1 MMNQKCNGDGIM
13 EKVKINIEQND
24 LQYILNVLSERPY
37 KEVSDLIS
45 DIVLQAQKQLNA
57 EETEE

>member
-1 MMNQKCNGDGIM
+1 MNQKYNGVEVM
-13 EKVKINIEQND
+13 EKVKINIEQNE

-45 DIVLQAQKQLNA
+45 DIVLQAQKQLNT

>member
-1 MMNQKCNGDGIM
+1 M
-13 EKVKINIEQND
+13 EKVKIDIEQND

-45 DIVLQAQKQLNA
+45 DIVLQAQKQLNT
-57 EETEE
+57 EETEA

>member
-1 MMNQKCNGDGIM
+1 MNKKCNGDGIM
-13 EKVKINIEQND
+13 EKVKINIAQND

-45 DIVLQAQKQLNA
+45 DIVLQAQRQLN
-57 EETEE
+57 TEEKEE

>member
-1 MMNQKCNGDGIM
+1 MNQKCNGDGIM

-45 DIVLQAQKQLNA
+45 DIVLQAQKQLNT
-57 EETEE
+57 EETED

>member
-1 MMNQKCNGDGIM
+1 M
-13 EKVKINIEQND
+13 EKVKIDIEQND

-57 EETEE
+57 DETEA

>member
-1 MMNQKCNGDGIM
+1 MNQKCNGDGIM
-13 EKVKINIEQND
+13 EKVKINIGQND

-45 DIVLQAQKQLNA
+45 DIVLQAQKQLNT

>member
-1 MMNQKCNGDGIM
+1 M
-13 EKVKINIEQND
+13 EKVKIELLQND
-24 LQYILNVLSERPY
+24 LQYILNLLSERPY

-45 DIVLQAQKQLNA
+45 DIVLQAQRQLNT

>member
-1 MMNQKCNGDGIM
+1 M
-13 EKVKINIEQND
+13 ENVKINIAQND

-45 DIVLQAQKQLNA
+45 DIVLQAQKQINA
-57 EETEE
+57 EEAEE

>member
-1 MMNQKCNGDGIM
+1 M
-13 EKVKINIEQND
+13 EKTKIELLQND

-45 DIVLQAQKQLNA
+45 DIVLQAQKQLNT
-57 EETEE
+57 EETED

>member
-1 MMNQKCNGDGIM
+1 MNQKCTGAGIM

-45 DIVLQAQKQLNA
+45 DIVLQVQRQVKT
-57 EETEE
+57 EETEA

>member
-1 MMNQKCNGDGIM
+1 MNQKCNGDGIM

-37 KEVSDLIS
+37 KEVSD
-45 DIVLQAQKQLNA
+45 
-57 EETEE
+57 

>member
-1 MMNQKCNGDGIM
+1 MNKECNGDGIM

-45 DIVLQAQKQLNA
+45 DIVLQAQKQLNT

>member
-1 MMNQKCNGDGIM
+1 M
-13 EKVKINIEQND
+13 EKLKINIEQNE

-45 DIVLQAQKQLNA
+45 DIVLQAQEQVK
-57 EETEE
+57 TEEMEA

>member
-1 MMNQKCNGDGIM
+1 MEIM
-13 EKVKINIEQND
+13 EKLKIELTQDD
-24 LQYILNVLSERPY
+24 LQYVLNLLSERPY

-45 DIVLQAQKQLNA
+45 DIVLQAQRQLNT

>member
-1 MMNQKCNGDGIM
+1 MNKKFNGDGIM

-45 DIVLQAQKQLNA
+45 DIVLQAQRQLNT
-57 EETEE
+57 EETEA

>member
-1 MMNQKCNGDGIM
+1 M
-13 EKVKINIEQND
+13 EKLKIELAQDD

-45 DIVLQAQKQLNA
+45 DIVLQAQKQLNT

>member
-1 MMNQKCNGDGIM
+1 MNQKCNGDGIM

-45 DIVLQAQKQLNA
+45 DIVLQAQKQLNT
-57 EETEE
+57 EETQE

>member
-1 MMNQKCNGDGIM
+1 M
-13 EKVKINIEQND
+13 ENVKINIAQND

>member
-1 MMNQKCNGDGIM
+1 M
-13 EKVKINIEQND
+13 EKVKINIAQND

-45 DIVLQAQKQLNA
+45 DIVLQAQRQVK
-57 EETEE
+57 TEKTED

>member
-1 MMNQKCNGDGIM
+1 M
-13 EKVKINIEQND
+13 EKVKIELLQND
-24 LQYILNVLSERPY
+24 LQYVLNLLSERPY

-45 DIVLQAQKQLNA
+45 DIVLQAQKQLNT

>member
-1 MMNQKCNGDGIM
+1 MNKKCNGVEIM
-13 EKVKINIEQND
+13 EKVKINIAQND

-45 DIVLQAQKQLNA
+45 DIVLQAQKQLNT
-57 EETEE
+57 EETE

>member
-1 MMNQKCNGDGIM
+1 MNQKCNGVEVM

-45 DIVLQAQKQLNA
+45 DIVLQAQRQLNT

>member
-1 MMNQKCNGDGIM
+1 MNQKCNGDGIM

-45 DIVLQAQKQLNA
+45 DIVLQAQKQLN
-57 EETEE
+57 TEEKEA

>member
-1 MMNQKCNGDGIM
+1 M
-13 EKVKINIEQND
+13 EKVKIELLQND

-45 DIVLQAQKQLNA
+45 DIVLQTQKQLNT
-57 EETEE
+57 EETEANHG

>member
-1 MMNQKCNGDGIM
+1 M

-45 DIVLQAQKQLNA
+45 DIVLQAQKQLN
-57 EETEE
+57 TEEKEV

>member
-1 MMNQKCNGDGIM
+1 MNQKCNGDGIM

-45 DIVLQAQKQLNA
+45 DIVLQAQKQLNT
-57 EETEE
+57 EETEV

>member
-1 MMNQKCNGDGIM
+1 M
-13 EKVKINIEQND
+13 EKVKIELLQND
-24 LQYILNVLSERPY
+24 LQYILNLLSERPY

-45 DIVLQAQKQLNA
+45 DIVLQAQKQIKA

>member
-1 MMNQKCNGDGIM
+1 MG
-13 EKVKINIEQND
+13 KVKINIAQNE

-45 DIVLQAQKQLNA
+45 DIVLQAQKQLNT